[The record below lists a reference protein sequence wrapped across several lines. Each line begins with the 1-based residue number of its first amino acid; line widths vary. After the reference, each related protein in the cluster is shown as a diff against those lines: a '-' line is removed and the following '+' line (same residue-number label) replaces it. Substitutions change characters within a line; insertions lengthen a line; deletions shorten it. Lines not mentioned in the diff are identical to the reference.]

1 MTTEDSIRQA
11 RRTQENAAD
20 QENPMTYQPEI
31 DELCQVLESI
41 VRRILTEETQFT
53 ELEELPLA
61 A

>member
-1 MTTEDSIRQA
+1 
-11 RRTQENAAD
+11 
-20 QENPMTYQPEI
+20 MTYQPEI